1 MLLKKDKPDN
11 TKNGELKN
19 NEPKKE
25 VKILTTTAILT
36 AIIIWGLLK

>member
-25 VKILTTTAILT
+25 VKILTKKVIKEKINNLV
-36 AIIIWGLLK
+36 KNK

>member
-25 VKILTTTAILT
+25 VKILT
-36 AIIIWGLLK
+36 KKSYQRKNK